1 MLKGGNMRKFLIS
14 FIAIM
19 TIGMLCTSIS
29 AEGTD
34 PEGCSAEHPEL
45 CIEPAGCSSPDCM
58 WQ

>member
-1 MLKGGNMRKFLIS
+1 MRKFLIS
-14 FIAIM
+14 FIAII
-19 TIGMLCTSIS
+19 TVGMLCTSIS